1 MASYYGTDFFMPTN
15 YFENSGIRSGA
26 QNSGL
31 PSPSKDITDPWRVI
45 SGAGDREGAASA
57 ANDQRVLAGQQYGET
72 RGINDRL
79 GKAESSY
86 AEQANETRNGLR
98 TNINAA
104 RQPYINLLG
113 TQRGQI
119 QGDMGQSTS
128 QYGRGASVYDQLLKQ
143 GARDN
148 KNAMSLADA
157 MDPNNPVAQRYRQ
170 SQTARTTEL
179 GKQARQATAPQAAP
193 NVAGV
198 NPALLRSINQSR
210 SGQAYA
216 AAQRTMNDMRNQ
228 NFMYGVAN
236 SNNAYQMGQNAL
248 QNSNNIA
255 QGYLGQNLAYNQE
268 QGNLRN
274 EGMNVGGSYVGEQA
288 GRTMGQAQDRLDYL
302 NDWNQANTNSGN
314 RNLAAIGQRYGTDA
328 ASYLGQSQ
336 AAAGGAGGLLSG
348 AGSLAGGA
356 MAYGRSNPPQ
366 QSGQSGP
373 GQASAGAGQKARGV
387 GGYLPEY

>member
-1 MASYYGTDFFMPTN
+1 MASY
-15 YFENSGIRSGA
+15 GI
-26 QNSGL
+26 
-31 PSPSKDITDPWRVI
+31 PSPSQDFLDPWRTL

-57 ANDQRVLAGQQYGET
+57 ANDQRVLAGQQYAET
-72 RGINDRL
+72 RGINDQL

-86 AEQANETRNGLR
+86 AKQANETRTGTR

-104 RQPYINLLG
+104 RQPYINLLN

-119 QGDMGQSTS
+119 SGDMGQSTD
-128 QYGRGASVYDQLLKQ
+128 QYNRGAGVYDQLLTKG
-143 GARDN
+143 GADN
-148 KNAMSLADA
+148 KRAMSLADA
-157 MDPNNPVAQRYRQ
+157 MDPNNPIAQRYRQ
-170 SQTARTTEL
+170 SQTARTTEF
-179 GKQARQATAPQAAP
+179 GNQARAATAPQAAP
-193 NVAGV
+193 GVAGV
-198 NPALLRSINQSR
+198 NPALLRSVNQSR

-216 AAQRTMNDMRNQ
+216 SAQRTMNDMRNQ

-288 GRTMGQAQDRLDYL
+288 NRTLGQAQDRLDYL

-336 AAAGGAGGLLSG
+336 GAAAGAGGLLPG
-348 AGSLAGGA
+348 MGSVAGGA
-356 MAYGRSNPPQ
+356 IAAGRANPQ
-366 QSGQSGP
+366 QQQQQTKSPYYASNANTNGP
-373 GQASAGAGQKARGV
+373 YSTPAGGW
-387 GGYLPEY
+387 GGGGPR